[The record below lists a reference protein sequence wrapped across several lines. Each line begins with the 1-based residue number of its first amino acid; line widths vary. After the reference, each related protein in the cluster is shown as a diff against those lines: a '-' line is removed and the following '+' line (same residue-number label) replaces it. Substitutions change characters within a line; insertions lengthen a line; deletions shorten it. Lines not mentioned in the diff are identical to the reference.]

1 MNSHALN
8 GLTLWAVPRFRR
20 VDHTV
25 TLRDPRSSAPNST
38 GQTEAQPQAE
48 AGKREKADKALTLT
62 KTH

>member
-20 VDHTV
+20 VDHTA
-25 TLRDPRSSAPNST
+25 TLRGPRSSDHNSA

-48 AGKREKADKALTLT
+48 AGIKEKADKELALT